1 MADEVY
7 VKDTISGEVGMVP
20 AHYLEH
26 PILGANL
33 VQVRNGKRRKSIK
46 DIVDETAQSEDSGDA
61 AETDGEI
68 AETDKKED

>member
-26 PILGANL
+26 PVLGANL

-46 DIVDETAQSEDSGDA
+46 EIVDEAGESDESGSA
-61 AETDGEI
+61 VETDGEI